1 MDFALT
7 INVLIG
13 FVLCHRQ
20 TMLLPPSAALPMI
33 TDAFVAE
40 RTAG

>member
-7 INVLIG
+7 ISMLTG

-20 TMLLPPSAALPMI
+20 TMLLPPSGVLPMI
-33 TDAFVAE
+33 TDALVTE